1 MNKEVICD
9 LFFEAAIEYKD
20 NIAFHYLDQ
29 SVISKTDQTWKATT
43 YNELLSNV
51 KGIASYLIKNENNPP
66 SPPFSKGGKGGLSSK
81 IKKGDK
87 IAIIS
92 ENRPEWCASY
102 LAISLSGGVAV
113 PIDAQLGPHEIKNL
127 LTDSESKIVFHSS
140 KTEDNVKE
148 AVKEISTLIN
158 FDSSKFKDICRT
170 SEVSN
175 YPEVSGE
182 DVTSIIYTSGTTGIP
197 KGVQLTHKNFC
208 FDAKAIIKAEI
219 VTHSDNVLSVLPLH
233 HTYPFMCTL
242 LVPVL
247 LGATVTYPPSLKGP
261 EIMSTIKNKGVTI
274 FIGVPQLLELI
285 RNGILNRIKQL
296 PCPLPKIMVGILD
309 LCGNLKKNSG
319 INMGKLIFKSIHRA
333 IGKRFRFFTSGGA
346 KLDPEVMKDLEAFG
360 FTVLEG
366 YGLTE
371 TSPVV
376 TFNPIKKRKAGSAGK
391 PLPSVE
397 IKIIDPES
405 HEESGMMEEGEI
417 TIKGPMVMKGYYKN
431 PQATEQV
438 IKEGWFFSGDLGYVD
453 EDGYLFITGRLKE
466 VIVLSSGKNVYPEDV
481 EKQYMKIPLIKEIC
495 VMGIED
501 KGIAESLHAVIV
513 PDFEYAKKAQIG
525 NLLETLKW
533 DINNISLHMPQY
545 MRIKGYTIYSDP
557 LPRTPLG
564 KLRRFMIK
572 DLIKVKSEKLKV
584 KREEDK
590 YLIQDEIG
598 MKVVEC
604 ITPLLKE
611 KIQIQSTDNL
621 ELDLGLDSL
630 ARIELVVAL
639 EKAFSMKLP
648 ETIAS
653 EVQTVEELVAR
664 IKEYGTSG
672 VSEIGKMP
680 MWEDILNAEP
690 NFDDKKKVGLHHGF
704 WDWLIILIGL
714 RLIKIIMKIFFRLKV
729 DGLENLPERG
739 PYIVTPNHT
748 SYLDGFN
755 IVAALPSKSFK
766 DLYSLGFQK
775 YFTGTFKESFA
786 RLAHVIPVDPETYLS
801 KALQMS
807 SYILRNGKSLLI
819 FPEGGRSYDGEIMEF
834 KKGVGILS
842 LELNVPVVPTYIKGS
857 FQALPRGAIRPKFI
871 EMKIIFGKPFY
882 PSALDIS
889 RKPEGLDEYQ
899 FFVNELKERVKRLK
913 ELK

>member
-1 MNKEVICD
+1 MTEDNIHG
-9 LFFEAAIEYKD
+9 LFFKTAVEYKD
-20 NIAFHYLDQ
+20 NIAFHYFDQ
-29 SVISKTDQTWKATT
+29 SVVSKTDQTWKEVT
-43 YNELLSNV
+43 YNDLLTNT
-51 KGIASYLIKNENNPP
+51 KGIASYLIKNR
-66 SPPFSKGGKGGLSSK
+66 
-81 IKKGDK
+81 IKKGDR

-92 ENRPEWCASY
+92 ENRPEWCTSY

-113 PIDAQLGPHEIKNL
+113 PIDAQLGPDETRNL
-127 LTDSESKIVFHSS
+127 IADSESKRVFFSS
-140 KTEDNVKE
+140 KTADNVKE
-148 AVKEISTLIN
+148 AVKELSTLIN
-158 FDSSKFKDICRT
+158 LDSPEFKDICRT
-170 SEVSN
+170 PEVSN
-175 YPEVSGE
+175 YPEVSEE
-182 DVTSIIYTSGTTGIP
+182 DVASIIYTSGTTGIP
-197 KGVQLTHKNFC
+197 KGVQLTHGNFC
-208 FDAKAIIKAEI
+208 SDAEAIIKAGI
-219 VTHSDNVLSVLPLH
+219 VTHNDNVLSVLPLH
-233 HTYPFMCTL
+233 HTYPFMCTFL
-242 LVPVL
+242 APVL
-247 LGATVTYPPSLKGP
+247 LGASITFPPSLKGP
-261 EIMSTIKNKGVTI
+261 ELISTIKDKGVTI
-274 FIGVPQLLELI
+274 LVGVPQLLELI

-296 PCPLPKIMVGILD
+296 PDPIPKIMIGILN
-309 LCGNLKKNSG
+309 LCGNLKQIFG
-319 INMGKLIFKSIHRA
+319 INPGKLIFKSVHRA

-376 TFNPIKKRKAGSAGK
+376 TFNPVAKRKIGSAGK
-391 PLPSVE
+391 PLPSVK
-397 IKIIDPES
+397 IKIIDTER
-405 HEESGMMEEGEI
+405 HEESGVMDEGEI
-417 TIKGPMVMKGYYKN
+417 AIKGPMLMKGYYKN
-431 PQATEQV
+431 PQATGQV
-438 IKEGWFFSGDLGYVD
+438 IKKGWFFSGDLGYVD

-545 MRIKGYTIYSDP
+545 MRIKGYTIYPDP

-572 DLIKVKSEKLKV
+572 DLIKVKGQKSKV
-584 KREEDK
+584 KSEDRE
-590 YLIQDEIG
+590 LITDETG
-598 MKVVEC
+598 RRVVEC

-648 ETIAS
+648 ETFAS
-653 EVQTVEELVAR
+653 EVQTVEELATR
-664 IKEYGTSG
+664 IKEYGIRG
-672 VSEIGKMP
+672 VGRIEEMP
-680 MWEDILNAEP
+680 MWKDILNAEP
-690 NFDDKKKVGLHHGF
+690 NFDDRKKVGLHHGF

-766 DLYSLGFQK
+766 NLYSLGFQK

-871 EMKIIFGKPFY
+871 EMKIIFGKPLY
-882 PSALDIS
+882 PSDLDIS